1 MKTKDTGLR
10 LKDLDEKNSKVQIYV
25 SAFGNVDSDGDIIMQ
40 GAFKKTIQDKGPLGA
55 NRIKHLKQHDA
66 YSVVGKPLEIIEDEK
81 GLLVTSQISNSTM
94 GKDLLEDYKLD
105 LYEHSIGFEVVKG
118 ESSTEGYKMY
128 EINLWEYSSVTWGAN
143 SKTPLV
149 GFKAENKLDQLD
161 ELSKRMDRVI
171 NAIKKGNYSDERFEA
186 LEIELKFIQTAYKE
200 LFAEPLKDTQVE
212 PLPSTQEVD
221 LFAIFSNTL
230 NRN

>member
-1 MKTKDTGLR
+1 
-10 LKDLDEKNSKVQIYV
+10 
-25 SAFGNVDSDGDIIMQ
+25 
-40 GAFKKTIQDKGPLGA
+40 
-55 NRIKHLKQHDA
+55 
-66 YSVVGKPLEIIEDEK
+66 
-81 GLLVTSQISNSTM
+81 
-94 GKDLLEDYKLD
+94 
-105 LYEHSIGFEVVKG
+105 
-118 ESSTEGYKMY
+118 
-128 EINLWEYSSVTWGAN
+128 
-143 SKTPLV
+143 
-149 GFKAENKLDQLD
+149 
-161 ELSKRMDRVI
+161 MDRVI